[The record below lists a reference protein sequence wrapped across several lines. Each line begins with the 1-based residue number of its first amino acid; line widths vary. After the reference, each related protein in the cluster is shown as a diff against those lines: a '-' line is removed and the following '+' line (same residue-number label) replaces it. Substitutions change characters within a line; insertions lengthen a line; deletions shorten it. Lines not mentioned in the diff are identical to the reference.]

1 MHAPAT
7 KIPRPKRSRRKHT
20 AEPVRDVVKES
31 KIITAA
37 DVEQNAS
44 AEKAAV
50 FASFEPDQLKWANVD
65 WIVVVWMT
73 AMHVGALAAPF
84 FFTWSALGITIFLH
98 WLTCSIGICLC
109 YHRCLS
115 HRSLKLKN
123 PSRFMC
129 LLAGV
134 ISGEGSPLMWA
145 GTHRIHHSKS
155 DQPGDPHSPME
166 GEFWSHMMWLF
177 VNHSKDMRAMMD
189 RRFCPDL
196 AKDPL
201 LRFFDRTYGLWLIAT
216 GVALYAA
223 GGLPWLLWG
232 LCLRMCMAYH
242 STWFVNS
249 ATHLWGYRN
258 YATRDESRNLWWVAI
273 LSYGEG
279 WHNNHHAHPKLARAG
294 HRWWELDPT
303 WYAIKFLRAI
313 GQAYDVDDRVPAV
326 GAESTEHDL

>member
-1 MHAPAT
+1 M
-7 KIPRPKRSRRKHT
+7 
-20 AEPVRDVVKES
+20 KES
-31 KIITAA
+31 KIIHAA
-37 DVEQNAS
+37 DVEQNAA
-44 AEKAAV
+44 AERAAV
-50 FASFEPDQLKWANVD
+50 LASFEPDQLKWKNVD
-65 WIVVVWMT
+65 WIVVVWMSG
-73 AMHVGALAAPF
+73 MHIGALAAPF

-115 HRSLKLKN
+115 HRSLKLGTRRG
-123 PSRFMC
+123 SC
-129 LLAGV
+129 ASLAGV

-145 GTHRIHHSKS
+145 GTHRMHHSKS

-177 VNHSKDMRAMMD
+177 VNHSKDMREMMN

-201 LRFFDRTYGLWLIAT
+201 LRFFDKTYGLWLIGT

-223 GGLPWLLWG
+223 RRSAVAALGPLPADVL
-232 LCLRMCMAYH
+232 AYH

-258 YATRDESRNLWWVAI
+258 YETRDESRNLWWVAV

-279 WHNNHHAHPKLARAG
+279 WHNNHHAHPQLARAG
-294 HRWWELDPT
+294 HRWWEVDPT
-303 WYAIKFLRAI
+303 WYAIKFLRA
-313 GQAYDVDDRVPAV
+313 DRPGVRRRRPRSRRRSGIDRARSV
-326 GAESTEHDL
+326 RRRSA